1 MIRWPD
7 GLSWLFILLALVLGP
22 LISLVVLNFGW
33 ATLIALPAM
42 VIVVATVLNPNL
54 GLAALIIVIFAQFQ
68 RVVTEFHGLPGPG
81 EPLVA
86 FLLGVVVIRFLIFN
100 ERPVSWMKNSF
111 ILVAYLVFLVIAV
124 ITAGQLN
131 PALEELLD
139 VVQNLVIA
147 SIVLYFIQNSGS
159 LKSAIWAVIVA
170 GVIMASIS
178 VFQRLTGTY
187 GNEYWGFGGW
197 EYSGYVGRP
206 RLSGPYATPNPYAQV
221 LVLIFILA
229 LDRLWHEKSLWLKS
243 LAGYA
248 SVVCALALIFTDS
261 RGGFANLVFTLIVF
275 FLFNRP
281 NLTVLLTVFL
291 IGLMIFQF
299 MPANYTDRILTLTE
313 LNPFQ
318 LNSQQLQDES
328 FRGRASENLAAWRM
342 FLDHPVFG
350 VGLNNYSYYY
360 QSYSREIGLDNRREA
375 RDPASLYLQ
384 LMADQGLVG
393 IVVFISLLFF
403 VFANLRRAY
412 KGFKLIAKTDEMYM
426 SMALFAALAGYMF
439 MALYRNNAYTNV
451 FWVLIAI
458 CMSTKQVLDN
468 MLSNDQDWDQNL
480 DQKTELIR

>member
-1 MIRWPD
+1 MIRRLD
-7 GLSWLFILLALVLGP
+7 GLSWLFILLALIFGP
-22 LISLVVLNFGW
+22 LISLAVLNFGW
-33 ATLIALPAM
+33 VTLIALPA
-42 VIVVATVLNPNL
+42 VLIVVATVLNPNL
-54 GLAALIIVIFAQFQ
+54 GMAALIMVIFIQFQ
-68 RVVTEFHGLPGPG
+68 RVVTEFHDLPGPG

-86 FLLGVVVIRFLIFN
+86 FLLGVVVIRFVIFS
-100 ERPVSWMKNSF
+100 ERPVSWMRNSF
-111 ILVAYLVFLVIAV
+111 ILVVYLAFLVISV
-124 ITAGQLN
+124 LSAGQLS

-147 SIVLYFIQNSGS
+147 SIILYFIQDSGS
-159 LKSAIWAVIVA
+159 LKSAIWAIIMA
-170 GVIMASIS
+170 GAFMASIT

-187 GNEYWGFGGW
+187 GNDYWGFGGW

-229 LDRLWHEKSLWLKS
+229 LDRLWHDKSMWLRG

-248 SVVCALALIFTDS
+248 SIVCALALIFTDS
-261 RGGFANLVFTLIVF
+261 RGGFANLVFTLIIF

-281 NLTVLLTVFL
+281 NLTALLTVFL
-291 IGLMIFQF
+291 IGVVIFQF
-299 MPANYTDRILTLTE
+299 MPVNYTDRLLTLTE

-318 LNSQQLQDES
+318 SNPQQIQDES
-328 FRGRASENLAAWRM
+328 FRGRTSENLAAWRM
-342 FLDHPVFG
+342 FLDHPILG

-384 LMADQGLVG
+384 LLADQGLVG
-393 IVVFISLLFF
+393 IVVFISILVS
-403 VFANLRRAY
+403 VFIGLHRAY
-412 KGFKLIAKTDEMYM
+412 KGFRLNGKPDEMYI
-426 SMALFAALAGYMF
+426 SIALFAALAGYMF

-458 CMSTKQVLDN
+458 CMSAKQVLDN
-468 MLSNDQDWDQNL
+468 ILSKDGDSS
-480 DQKTELIR
+480 QKMELIR